1 MLELEP
7 LQEEA
12 HRALMWFLAT
22 GGRRSAALAQYETC
36 RYVLREELGIEP
48 SKATTALRDEIA
60 GAGGFT
66 KLGARR
72 PSAAGRRDQDEAR
85 LTERDAGAPAAE
97 REAAVAVAAPE
108 LPRPLTTLVGRA
120 RELARLRELL
130 DDPTCR
136 LVTLVGPGGIGKT
149 RLALEVAAARKDRHR
164 DGTVFVSFVGAG
176 PARPEEAADLVLVN
190 LARALGVSLAVPRD
204 PLELLCDALAGRE
217 LLLVLDNL
225 EQLRHAVGVLAEL
238 LGRAPGVQ
246 VLVTS
251 RRRLGLGVEW
261 LVEVPGLPYPPAGA
275 GVEAAGYEAVQLF
288 QQRARLLR
296 PGSLATDAEG
306 MGRVCR
312 LVAGVPLA
320 IELAARWVRSAT
332 PAVIADRLAGGL
344 DLLETSSP
352 DVERRHQSLRSVI
365 DWSWQLLTDDERRLL
380 ARLSVLRGG
389 FDLDA
394 AAAVAGAT
402 LSLLAGLVDQSLV
415 TVGEDARYNMHE
427 LLRQYAA
434 GRLAADPADEQ
445 ATRERHAQ
453 HYAALLPDPA
463 EATAGDEGNLDAEV
477 ENLRAAT
484 DWLIGHADPARLD
497 SHLVRLCALYRHW
510 GWFRETQAILTAAL
524 ERDGGPVLER
534 ARWHRLLGE
543 ACIQLGE
550 ADPARAHAERTLAL
564 LASPMPASTLGW
576 LDVLATQALQ
586 RRLRRLR
593 PGGVLER
600 HEERRIRAEERAVT
614 GWPMCE
620 ACWVLEDRAA
630 LLPMALFA
638 LNQAER
644 AGRLDLTA
652 NSQAIVGTA
661 ASAAGLRRFARRQ
674 VRAAVDAPDQASDPF
689 IISWTQVLVG
699 MYWLGVG
706 DWTTLDASAPKALAA
721 GAAARL
727 HRPANLV
734 VLISAIC
741 RYLTGRFGEA
751 VAMATQ
757 ARAAGRERHDPIVH
771 LWGLLV
777 VLESRLRVDPGDPAI
792 AAWLEEAEQ
801 LTSQQVARIDI
812 VRAQVA
818 AARFHLAGRRPV
830 DAWRATRTAADLAGP
845 QPSFTSYT
853 LEAHAGIPEVCL
865 ALLERGEPSGVDPAA
880 LRATAAAGLRRLRR
894 YARSFPMARP
904 RALACLGWSHWLHG
918 RQSAARRAWTRAIGE
933 AERLAMP
940 WELANAHHQLG
951 RHLAAGERSPLG
963 LDRAGHLGRARST
976 FEELGCRTDP
986 IGPSGAVGRPT

>member
-1 MLELEP
+1 M
-7 LQEEA
+7 
-12 HRALMWFLAT
+12 
-22 GGRRSAALAQYETC
+22 
-36 RYVLREELGIEP
+36 
-48 SKATTALRDEIA
+48 
-60 GAGGFT
+60 
-66 KLGARR
+66 
-72 PSAAGRRDQDEAR
+72 
-85 LTERDAGAPAAE
+85 
-97 REAAVAVAAPE
+97 
-108 LPRPLTTLVGRA
+108 
-120 RELARLRELL
+120 
-130 DDPTCR
+130 
-136 LVTLVGPGGIGKT
+136 
-149 RLALEVAAARKDRHR
+149 
-164 DGTVFVSFVGAG
+164 
-176 PARPEEAADLVLVN
+176 
-190 LARALGVSLAVPRD
+190 
-204 PLELLCDALAGRE
+204 
-217 LLLVLDNL
+217 
-225 EQLRHAVGVLAEL
+225 
-238 LGRAPGVQ
+238 
-246 VLVTS
+246 
-251 RRRLGLGVEW
+251 
-261 LVEVPGLPYPPAGA
+261 
-275 GVEAAGYEAVQLF
+275 
-288 QQRARLLR
+288 
-296 PGSLATDAEG
+296 
-306 MGRVCR
+306 
-312 LVAGVPLA
+312 PLA

-332 PAVIADRLAGGL
+332 PAMIADRVAGGL

-380 ARLSVLRGG
+380 ARLSVFRGG

-394 AAAVAGAT
+394 AAAVAGAGLPL
-402 LSLLAGLVDQSLV
+402 LSGLVDQSLV
-415 TVGEDARYNMHE
+415 TVGEDGRYDMHE

-434 GRLAADPADEQ
+434 ERLAADPADEQ
-445 ATRERHAQ
+445 ATRQRHAQ

-463 EATAGDEGNLDAEV
+463 EGTAGDEGNLDAEV
-477 ENLRAAT
+477 ENVRAAT

-497 SHLVRLCALYRHW
+497 GHLVRLCALYRRR

-524 ERDGGPVLER
+524 ERDGVPVLER

-600 HEERRIRAEERAVT
+600 DEERRIRAEGRAFT
-614 GWPMCE
+614 GWPMSE

-638 LNQAER
+638 LNQGER

-652 NSQAIVGTA
+652 NGQAIVGTA

-689 IISWTQVLVG
+689 VISWTQVLVG

-706 DWTTLDASAPKALAA
+706 DWTTLDARAPKALAA
-721 GAAARL
+721 GAVARL

-734 VLISAIC
+734 VLISAVC

-751 VAMATQ
+751 VAMAAQ

-792 AAWLEEAEQ
+792 AGGLEEAEQ

-818 AARFHLAGRRPV
+818 AARFHLAGGRPAE
-830 DAWRATRTAADLAGP
+830 AWRATRTAADLAGP

-865 ALLERGEPSGVDPAA
+865 ALLERGEPSGVDPAE
-880 LRATAAAGLRRLRR
+880 LRATPAAGLRRLRR
-894 YARSFPMARP
+894 YARSFPMAKP
-904 RALACLGWSHWLHG
+904 RALVCLGWSHWLQG
-918 RQSAARRAWTRAIGE
+918 RQGAARRAWARAIGE

-940 WELANAHHQLG
+940 WELAHAHHQLG

-963 LDRAGHLGRARST
+963 LNRTGHLDRARST